1 MTSINVKITQRMDDK
16 IDEFLETHPYYM
28 NKSEMVRDAIRHL
41 IEDENRLSEETLRVI
56 EKGKSQVEMGKGKT
70 LEEVELELD
79 D

>member
-1 MTSINVKITQRMDDK
+1 MASINVKITKRMDDK
-16 IDEFLETHPYYM
+16 IEEFLETHPYYM

-41 IEDENRLSEETLRVI
+41 LVDERRLSKETLDVIERGKDQI
-56 EKGKSQVEMGKGKT
+56 EKGKGRS

>member
-1 MTSINVKITQRMDDK
+1 MTSINVKITPRMDNR

-41 IEDENRLSEETLRVI
+41 IEDESKLSTETLRVI
-56 EKGKSQVEMGKGKT
+56 EEGKDQVEKGKGRK